1 MLADINNLSLHNLVA
16 PYKFIGAAA
25 LSVDRAKIFFTL
37 AEIAIVSS
45 LPIIF
50 DQYVDNSLSE
60 KNVYQKKKE
69 VLLKH
74 SRQKI
79 KSIESPKILTN
90 SDLIYYLD
98 VVDELNIKAK
108 YY

>member
-1 MLADINNLSLHNLVA
+1 MRIFYLLLVCFFLNEKADA
-16 PYKFIGAAA
+16 
-25 LSVDRAKIFFTL
+25 FTL
-37 AEIAIVSS
+37 AEIAIVTS

-60 KNVYQKKKE
+60 KNVYQKKNE

-74 SRQKI
+74 SRQKT

>member
-1 MLADINNLSLHNLVA
+1 MRFLYLFLVVLSLN
-16 PYKFIGAAA
+16 
-25 LSVDRAKIFFTL
+25 AKANAFTL
-37 AEIAIVSS
+37 AEIAIFSS
-45 LPIIF
+45 LPIIY

-60 KNVYQKKKE
+60 KNVFQMKNE

-74 SRQKI
+74 SRAKI
-79 KSIESPKILTN
+79 KSIESPEILTN

-98 VVDELNIKAK
+98 VVDDLNIKAK